1 LTARYSVP
9 EDRFNYAK
17 NIVLKKYDN
26 NAKGH
31 LNFAE
36 FTKMNID
43 LNAARPAVDDC
54 VHCLADTKL
63 KIEDLI
69 HFLDCNRFNKNNNF
83 ILKLLK

>member
-1 LTARYSVP
+1 
-9 EDRFNYAK
+9 
-17 NIVLKKYDN
+17 
-26 NAKGH
+26 

-69 HFLDCNRFNKNNNF
+69 HFLDCNRDGVITPHDLAKTAAKV
-83 ILKLLK
+83 LGC

>member
-1 LTARYSVP
+1 
-9 EDRFNYAK
+9 
-17 NIVLKKYDN
+17 
-26 NAKGH
+26 
-31 LNFAE
+31 
-36 FTKMNID
+36 MNID